1 VKKTTVIAALISL
14 AFSYQATADVDL
26 IRINFDSEQ
35 CPQSVSND
43 EDSCPQSVAGLAC
56 RKPGQRIIWQ
66 AAQGPNRPQFTI
78 QPKGITNGITNVIV
92 GCSLTSTPGAVLNCR
107 ISDSATVGKS
117 YDYGVVANTEC
128 PLDPRI
134 LIVR

>member
-1 VKKTTVIAALISL
+1 MKKTTVTAALISL

-43 EDSCPQSVAGLAC
+43 EDSCLQSVAGRAC

-78 QPKGITNGITNVIV
+78 QPKGGTNVIV

-107 ISDSATVGKS
+107 ISDSATVGES
-117 YDYGVVANTEC
+117 YDYGVANTAKGC